1 MYNQLTV
8 DERYTLCTMNRAGCS
23 AREIGRT
30 LGRSHTT
37 IRRELSRN
45 ACHATDGA
53 YRPSKAQER
62 TNGRRRRSRQIKH
75 HPPEIYDWVE
85 AVLQEAQWSP
95 EQIAD

>member
-8 DERYTLCTMNRAGCS
+8 NERYTLGTMNRAGCN
-23 AREIGRT
+23 AREIARA
-30 LGRSHTT
+30 LDRSHTT
-37 IRRELSRN
+37 IRRELLRN

-75 HPPEIYDWVE
+75 HPPEIYEWIE
-85 AVLQEAQWSP
+85 TVLQE
-95 EQIAD
+95 EQ